1 MKQTNKKPREAATP
15 ISEGRSLQAEGT
27 SVKTPR
33 RVMPGVP
40 GCSQEASVHR
50 AECEKREKRR
60 GSEVR
65 EELWDADHVRP

>member
-1 MKQTNKKPREAATP
+1 
-15 ISEGRSLQAEGT
+15 
-27 SVKTPR
+27 
-33 RVMPGVP
+33 MPGVP